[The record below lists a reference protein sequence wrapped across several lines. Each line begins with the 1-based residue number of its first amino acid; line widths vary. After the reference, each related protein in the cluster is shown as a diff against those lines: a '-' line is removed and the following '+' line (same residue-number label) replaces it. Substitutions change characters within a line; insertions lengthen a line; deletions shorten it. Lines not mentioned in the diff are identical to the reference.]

1 MAVTMRDVARLAG
14 VSSMTVSRVLSGAP
28 HVSAGTRRRVEAAV
42 TQLEYVP
49 NGLARGLS
57 RRRTGTIGVVVPD
70 IGNPFFTLVVRGAEE
85 AAARTGNH
93 VILCNTQGALDRE
106 RRHLEDLLG
115 FRVDGVLI
123 APVGDP
129 SRPHLALLTRNRVP
143 YTLVDRSVAGAR
155 GDLVVGDNV
164 AGARR
169 LVEHLIGRGHRRI
182 ALVTESST
190 VSTARERLLGYR
202 EALGEAGLALE
213 QELVVESSAIDRHL
227 AREAASRL
235 LDLPDRPSAIFAVN
249 NVTAIGVAEAAR
261 EKGLEIPSDL
271 GLVCFDDIESAA
283 LLDPFLTVFA
293 QPAETFGTVAVQ
305 LLLDRIAGRQGDR
318 DRRVVLPG
326 DLVVRRSAAR
336 LA

>member
-1 MAVTMRDVARLAG
+1 MPVTMGDVARLAG

-28 HVSAGTRRRVEAAV
+28 HVADATRRRVEAAV
-42 TQLEYVP
+42 AQLGYVP

-70 IGNPFFTLVVRGAEE
+70 IGNPFFSLVVRGAEE

-93 VILCNTQGALDRE
+93 VILCNTQGVLDRE
-106 RRHLEDLLG
+106 RRHVEDLLS

-129 SRPHLALLTRNRVP
+129 SRPHLSLLTRNGVP

-155 GDLVVGDNV
+155 GDLVVGDSV
-164 AGARR
+164 EGARR
-169 LVEHLIGRGHRRI
+169 LVEHLIALGHRRI
-182 ALVTESST
+182 ALVTDSGT

-202 EALGEAGLALE
+202 EALGEAALGFAP
-213 QELVVESSAIDRHL
+213 ELVVESSAIDRHL
-227 AREAASRL
+227 AREAAARV
-235 LDLPDRPSAIFAVN
+235 LDLRDPPTAVFAVN
-249 NVTAIGVAEAAR
+249 NVAALGVVEAAR
-261 EKGLEIPSDL
+261 EKGLAIPGDL
-271 GLVCFDDIESAA
+271 GLVCFDDIEYAA
-283 LLDPFLTVFA
+283 LPDPFLTVFA
-293 QPAETFGTVAVQ
+293 QPAETFGTVALQ
-305 LLLDRIAGRQGDR
+305 LLLDRIAGREEDR

-326 DLVVRRSAAR
+326 ELVVRRSAAR